1 MLLPLI
7 YSKKNALLTKKENE
21 SILQKAEPETVECI
35 NGTDASQLRNLFVP
49 TAELPRTRLQCMNE
63 QSVWLTETQTVINAG
78 NFRLG
83 IIPGES
89 FLTSHV
95 SCVFISDELHT
106 YWIVFLIF
114 NVSSVV
120 FRLPVIF
127 FALQ

>member
-1 MLLPLI
+1 
-7 YSKKNALLTKKENE
+7 
-21 SILQKAEPETVECI
+21 
-35 NGTDASQLRNLFVP
+35 
-49 TAELPRTRLQCMNE
+49 MNE

-127 FALQ
+127 LRYNSVSVRFKYNIFYIFSHLSHPEKK